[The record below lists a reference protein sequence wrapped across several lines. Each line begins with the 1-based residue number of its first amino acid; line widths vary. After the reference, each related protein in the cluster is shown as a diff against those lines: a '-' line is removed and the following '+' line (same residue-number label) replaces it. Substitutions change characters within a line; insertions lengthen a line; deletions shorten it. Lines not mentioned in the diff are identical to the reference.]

1 MTKLVKEQEKQSYHT
16 KYLES
21 FRHIE
26 ATLVG
31 VFVSSRA
38 RNGKSVANETVK
50 NLGRGVKG
58 LASQTRREV
67 GIPLPF
73 GA

>member
-16 KYLES
+16 KYFES
-21 FRHIE
+21 FRHIK

-38 RNGKSVANETVK
+38 R
-50 NLGRGVKG
+50 KG
-58 LASQTRREV
+58 SRLKMRR
-67 GIPLPF
+67 
-73 GA
+73 

>member
-1 MTKLVKEQEKQSYHT
+1 MTKLVEEQEKQSYHT
-16 KYLES
+16 KYFES
-21 FRHIE
+21 FRHIK

-38 RNGKSVANETVK
+38 RNGKSVENETVK

-58 LASQTRREV
+58 LASQT
-67 GIPLPF
+67 
-73 GA
+73 

>member
-1 MTKLVKEQEKQSYHT
+1 MRDGLSGRFSLLVV
-16 KYLES
+16 L
-21 FRHIE
+21 
-26 ATLVG
+26 
-31 VFVSSRA
+31 FVSSRA
-38 RNGKSVANETVK
+38 RNGKSVGNETVK

-58 LASQTRREV
+58 LASHTRREV